1 MPQHQH
7 EVTTINLD
15 DQGVSTFTNT
25 TGEFSNII
33 EIEVPSGYRYEFPTQ
48 HSVEAFVYTHE
59 TDTVASG
66 ATDATTTLS
75 NNLVNSPAVRD
86 IPADGSES
94 AISGPRDLTVW
105 DDEAGSQVDVDAV
118 DYDANTF
125 DYSDTGSAESDL
137 QVWYLWGDSSQV
149 EFRSYTATEESYDKE
164 LIRSMRHFH
173 NANTINR
180 NGYVT
185 FQSPFT
191 LMEKEKLAV
200 SIKTDVNLDNW
211 DARPDDGELSPGS
224 HTGIHGYSDVH
235 IPVRKI
241 PMKA

>member
-1 MPQHQH
+1 MPTDQH
-7 EVTTINLD
+7 EVTTIDLS
-15 DQGVSTFTNT
+15 DQGVTTQTNT

-33 EIEVPSGYRYEFPTQ
+33 DIEVPAGYRYEFPTN
-48 HSVEAFVYTHE
+48 HTIEAFIYNHE
-59 TDTVASG
+59 TTTVSSG
-66 ATDATTTLS
+66 ATDETQNLS

-86 IPADGSES
+86 IPANGSET
-94 AISGPRDLTVW
+94 ALGGPRDLVVW
-105 DDEAGSQVDVDAV
+105 DDEESSQVDVDAV

-125 DYSDTGSAESDL
+125 DYSDTGTAESDL
-137 QVWYLWGDSSQV
+137 QVWYLWGDSAQV

-173 NANTINR
+173 QADTLNR
-180 NGYVT
+180 HGRVA

-191 LMEKEKLAV
+191 LMEKEKLSV
-200 SIKTDVNLDNW
+200 SVKTDVDLTNW
-211 DARPDDGELSPGS
+211 DTTADSAISPGS
-224 HTGIHGYSDVH
+224 HSGIYGYSDIT

>member
-33 EIEVPSGYRYEFPTQ
+33 EIEVPSGYRYEFPTG
-48 HSVEAFVYTHE
+48 HPVEAFVYTHE
-59 TDTVASG
+59 SDTVSSG
-66 ATDATTTLS
+66 ASNATTNLS

-86 IPADGSES
+86 VPANGSES
-94 AISGPRDLTVW
+94 ALSGPRDLVVW
-105 DDEAGSQVDVDAV
+105 DDQEGSQVDVDAV
-118 DYDANTF
+118 DYSANTF
-125 DYSDTGSAESDL
+125 DYSDTGAAESDL
-137 QVWYLWGDSSQV
+137 QIWYLWGDSSQV

-164 LIRSMRHFH
+164 LIRSMRQFH
-173 NANTINR
+173 SANTLNR

-200 SIKTDVNLDNW
+200 TVKTGVDLTDW
-211 DARPDDGELSPGS
+211 DTRDTSAISPGS
-224 HTGIHGYSDVH
+224 HTSIYGYSDVN